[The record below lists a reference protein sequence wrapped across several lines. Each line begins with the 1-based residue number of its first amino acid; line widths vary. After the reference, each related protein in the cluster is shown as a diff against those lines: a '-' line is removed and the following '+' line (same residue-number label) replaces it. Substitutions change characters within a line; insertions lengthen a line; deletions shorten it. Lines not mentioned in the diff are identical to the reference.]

1 MRTLIKGYTFTAG
14 TRSIDCSN
22 SNPFDI
28 ENIRLIINETQK
40 VVICSSMQKDLIVSI
55 VDGVITYA
63 GTLPVLA
70 SGDKLTIELDLGVS
84 GAEALE
90 AEVLEGK
97 TNIANSISDK
107 GIPATSADTFS
118 VLASKISQ
126 FENTPPD
133 PQVIA
138 ALDAL
143 NGEIISGTSL
153 NKIDAAIS
161 SKSAIAVELENTGI
175 LS

>member
-22 SNPFDI
+22 CNSFDI
-28 ENIRLIINETQK
+28 ENIRLIINEIQK
-40 VVICSSMQKDLIVSI
+40 FIICSSMQKDLIVSI

-70 SGDKLTIELDLGVS
+70 DGDKLTIELDLGVS

-97 TNIANSISDK
+97 TNIANSI
-107 GIPATSADTFS
+107 FY
-118 VLASKISQ
+118 V
-126 FENTPPD
+126 
-133 PQVIA
+133 
-138 ALDAL
+138 
-143 NGEIISGTSL
+143 
-153 NKIDAAIS
+153 
-161 SKSAIAVELENTGI
+161 
-175 LS
+175 